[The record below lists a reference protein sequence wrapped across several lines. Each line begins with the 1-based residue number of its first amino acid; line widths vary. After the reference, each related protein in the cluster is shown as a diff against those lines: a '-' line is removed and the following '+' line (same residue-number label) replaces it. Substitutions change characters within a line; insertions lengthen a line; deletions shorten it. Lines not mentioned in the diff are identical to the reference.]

1 VQRFFHFCILF
12 YFRTTISGEL
22 STLWKG
28 APRQRRRRQL
38 LLLITVYEGEQGQ
51 KTYAI
56 NEGEPMHGASLLVG
70 CVDVRVLALSGTQ
83 KATGIFR
90 GADFGEANLGAS
102 A

>member
-1 VQRFFHFCILF
+1 
-12 YFRTTISGEL
+12 L

-90 GADFGEANLGAS
+90 GADFGEANLLGQRLKALS
-102 A
+102 YWTAYGTPEGMP